1 MMLWQKQASA
11 QWLAMNE
18 AILDELASIDLAIIS
33 HPGQLRSLVQ
43 VICHHRARAEKLIRN
58 FGGKT
63 VSIPDD
69 WWKAFAKAS
78 AHPPIRVGRQ
88 LRILSGPDRG
98 SSSRLPAQAEA
109 ETRTLIIP
117 AATAFGTGEH
127 STTAMSLRLLE
138 ETTRNFPVGWRL
150 LDAGT
155 GSGILALAAR
165 KLRARTVLG
174 IDNDPGAVTNAR
186 HNARLNQVTQA
197 RFIVADVL
205 RFKPSARFEVV
216 TANLFSELLIASLPV
231 FRRALRPQGL
241 LIASGI
247 LREQTDA
254 VLNALDRA
262 GFELGKKRR
271 RGKWVALQALGKK

>member
-1 MMLWQKQASA
+1 MRQLSST
-11 QWLAMNE
+11 
-18 AILDELASIDLAIIS
+18 LDEFSGPSMA
-33 HPGQLRSLVQ
+33 
-43 VICHHRARAEKLIRN
+43 
-58 FGGKT
+58 KT
-63 VSIPDD
+63 STI
-69 WWKAFAKAS
+69 
-78 AHPPIRVGRQ
+78 
-88 LRILSGPDRG
+88 RILGAVLVLGFALSP
-98 SSSRLPAQAEA
+98 
-109 ETRTLIIP
+109 
-117 AATAFGTGEH
+117 
-127 STTAMSLRLLE
+127 
-138 ETTRNFPVGWRL
+138 
-150 LDAGT
+150 
-155 GSGILALAAR
+155 ALAAR
-165 KLRARTVLG
+165 KLGARTVLG

-186 HNARLNQVTQA
+186 HNARLNHVTQA

-216 TANLFSELLIASLPV
+216 TANLFSELLIAALPV